1 MTAVLFFICTAGC
14 LKRSSGCF
22 IIRMKILQGYDER
35 TFERMFKDNYRLMYR
50 LAFSILEDPDLAK
63 DAVQQVFA
71 RVWQNKPD
79 LSLENTKGYLL
90 AATKNRC
97 VNMIRDKARRKNHDK
112 HIRESLYD
120 NLDKSH
126 KDELMVELY
135 RAISSE
141 LTEQDQRVIFLHYDM
156 DLTYKETANALGISP
171 SAVNKHIT
179 NSLEKL
185 RKTLKDKER

>member
-1 MTAVLFFICTAGC
+1 
-14 LKRSSGCF
+14 
-22 IIRMKILQGYDER
+22 
-35 TFERMFKDNYRLMYR
+35 MFKDNYRLMYR

-79 LSLENTKGYLL
+79 LSLENIKGYLL

-112 HIRESLYD
+112 HICESLYD

-135 RAISSE
+135 KAISSE

>member
-1 MTAVLFFICTAGC
+1 
-14 LKRSSGCF
+14 
-22 IIRMKILQGYDER
+22 MKILQGYDER

-79 LSLENTKGYLL
+79 LSLENIKGYLL

-97 VNMIRDKARRKNHDK
+97 VNMRRDKARRKNHDK
-112 HIRESLYD
+112 HISESLYD

-135 RAISSE
+135 KAISSE

-185 RKTLKDKER
+185 RKTLKDKE